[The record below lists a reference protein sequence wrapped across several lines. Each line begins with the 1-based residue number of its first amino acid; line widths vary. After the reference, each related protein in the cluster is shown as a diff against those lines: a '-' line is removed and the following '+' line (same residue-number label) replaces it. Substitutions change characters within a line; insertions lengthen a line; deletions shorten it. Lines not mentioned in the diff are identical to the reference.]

1 MSKYII
7 VTMATMIVAMCR
19 VRPDLSKNSYIL
31 KTTFPNK
38 ELIDETVTIATANL
52 INAVVVQHPK

>member
-1 MSKYII
+1 MLPWLLI
-7 VTMATMIVAMCR
+7 VIYR

-38 ELIDETVTIATANL
+38 ELIDETITIATANL

>member
-1 MSKYII
+1 M
-7 VTMATMIVAMCR
+7 VTVLCR
-19 VRPDLSKNSYIL
+19 ARPDLSRNNYVL
-31 KTTFPNK
+31 KTTYPNK